1 MDLREYEQRKFQLA
15 EIIRSAQA
23 IDTKNTVVQG
33 DCRELLTR
41 LAEDQFNL
49 MVVGRFSRGKST
61 LMNAILGGDHLPTGI
76 VPLTSVITTVRYGSR
91 PQVVLHFRDSGL
103 NHEIPLAQLAD
114 YVTRKGNPGNVK
126 NISWA
131 EIQLRVEILRRGF
144 FFVDTPGL
152 GSPIIENTLTTERFL
167 PQADAF
173 ILVTSYESA
182 LSEEEDRILER
193 IRKTG
198 KKLFVVI
205 NKQDTVTAGEREQ
218 ARQFVA
224 EQLAAR
230 LGRAADPIHSISARQ
245 ALEAKL
251 SGNLQQLNG
260 SGIPGFETELLHFL
274 TEDRAELFLLNMYE
288 RAMHLLS
295 ECSPLDEHAWSGIVE
310 RLSSQRESITGIGG
324 PPEQIP
330 EVTDSSADA
339 WKLDID
345 RKTGC
350 HICGVV
356 LEATFRF
363 LSKYQYEL
371 TIDPETK
378 QGHLRRH
385 GFCPLHTWQY
395 EGISSPY
402 GVCVAY
408 PPLVHGTAAYLNRI
422 AAGGGNAEEVRRL
435 VAAPQSCPACEV
447 RRRSE
452 QIAVKEVAD
461 LARQAE
467 RRAARI
473 PVCCLP
479 HLAMVA
485 VCLGPGEPAQKLLAA
500 HAALLERTAEDL
512 QRYALK
518 HDALRRHL
526 TSEEER
532 RAAQIALLLLAG
544 HRNLSSPWVIEY
556 LL

>member
-1 MDLREYEQRKFQLA
+1 MNLKEYERRKFLLA

-23 IDTKNTVVQG
+23 IDTKNTVVHG
-33 DCRELLTR
+33 DCRELLAR

-114 YVTRKGNPGNVK
+114 YVTQKGNPGNIK
-126 NISWA
+126 RIAWT
-131 EIQLRVEILRRGF
+131 EIQLPVEILRRGF

-173 ILVTSYESA
+173 ILVTSYESP

-193 IRKTG
+193 IGNTG

-205 NKQDTVTAGEREQ
+205 NKQDTVTAAEREE
-218 ARQFVA
+218 ARQFVS
-224 EQLAAR
+224 EQLTSR
-230 LGRAADPIHSISARQ
+230 LGRVADPIYSISARQ

-251 SGNLQQLNG
+251 SGNNQQLNE

-274 TEDRAELFLLNMYE
+274 TEDRAQLFLLNMYE
-288 RAMHLLS
+288 RTMRLLTEWS
-295 ECSPLDEHAWSGIVE
+295 HLDEHAWNALAE
-310 RLSSQRESITGIGG
+310 RLRSQRERITGTGA
-324 PPEQIP
+324 PSEHIP
-330 EVTDSSADA
+330 EVTDSSAYT
-339 WKLDID
+339 WNLDID

-350 HICGVV
+350 HICGAV

-363 LSKYQYEL
+363 LSKYQYAL
-371 TIDPETK
+371 TIDPETQ
-378 QGHLRRH
+378 QGHFRRH

-408 PPLVHGTAAYLNRI
+408 PLLAHGTAANLNRI

-447 RRRSE
+447 RRQSE
-452 QIAVKEVAD
+452 QTAVEEVAD
-461 LARQAE
+461 LGRQAIG
-467 RRAARI
+467 RAAQI
-473 PVCCLP
+473 PACCLP
-479 HLAMVA
+479 HLAMV
-485 VCLGPGEPAQKLLAA
+485 VERLGPGEATRELLVA

-526 TSEEER
+526 ISEEER